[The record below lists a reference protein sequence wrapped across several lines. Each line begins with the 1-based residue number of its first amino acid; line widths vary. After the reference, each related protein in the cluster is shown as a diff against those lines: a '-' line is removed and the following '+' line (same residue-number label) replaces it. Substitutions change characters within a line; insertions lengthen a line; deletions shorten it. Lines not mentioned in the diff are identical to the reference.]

1 MASGITSSFDNKKLL
16 KALEQFPKNV
26 QKNIMVGAT
35 RAAANVIKNQ
45 ARANVRV
52 DTGNLRKSI
61 KVVKRKS
68 KNRNEVKFSVSPM
81 RDKSLN
87 FKGLEKGSYGQ
98 KVQELKNLRKAGG
111 YYAHMLEFG
120 TSKMTAKPFFRPA
133 FESQADES
141 LTATKKYI
149 AERIPKEVAKAKR

>member
-1 MASGITSSFDNKKLL
+1 MTSGITSSFDNKKLL

-35 RAAANVIKNQ
+35 RAGANVIRDEVKQNTP
-45 ARANVRV
+45 V
-52 DTGNLRKSI
+52 DTGSTKKSI
-61 KVVKRKS
+61 GTVKRKS
-68 KNRNEVKFSVSPM
+68 RNRNEIKFSVTPRLGGKNSGWKM
-81 RDKSLN
+81 R
-87 FKGLEKGSYGQ
+87 FI
-98 KVQELKNLRKAGG
+98 
-111 YYAHMLEFG
+111 EFG
-120 TSKMTAKPFFRPA
+120 TTKQAPNPIMRRA